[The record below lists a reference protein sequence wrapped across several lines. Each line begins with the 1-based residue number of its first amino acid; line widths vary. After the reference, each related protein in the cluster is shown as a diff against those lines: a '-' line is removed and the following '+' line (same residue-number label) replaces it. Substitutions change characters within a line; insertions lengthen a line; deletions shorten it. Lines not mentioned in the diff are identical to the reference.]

1 MVWLAQMVS
10 VSFPNHYLQ
19 QLYLLVV
26 VVVVVWDC
34 IHPLRWFGPLGH
46 LMGVLLVV
54 VLLLVLSCDGGLG

>member
-1 MVWLAQMVS
+1 MVWIAQMVS

-26 VVVVVWDC
+26 VVVGDC

-54 VLLLVLSCDGGLG
+54 VVLLVLSCDG